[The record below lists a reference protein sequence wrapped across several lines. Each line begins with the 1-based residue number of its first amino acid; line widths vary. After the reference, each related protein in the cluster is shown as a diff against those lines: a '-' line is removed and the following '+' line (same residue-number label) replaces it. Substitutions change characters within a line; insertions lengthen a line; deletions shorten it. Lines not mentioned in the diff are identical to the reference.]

1 MKKKIGC
8 VIAYKKNHTNYGT
21 SLVGYALLKKI
32 QQLGYDI
39 EVVNYIKQY
48 SISEK
53 IHIGLSQFRVHGW
66 KFLKRRL
73 SSKPHNINYLKGI
86 ENRTKAVEKY
96 KEKKLYPLF
105 RDYYGYEALK
115 QGSRNYDA
123 VVVGSDQVW
132 LPGGLKSGFFNL
144 LFVDE
149 NIRKIAYASS
159 FGVSEIPSFQRKET
173 GKYLDRFYRIGV
185 REESGKKIVESLSTK
200 KAQVVADPTLLLTSE
215 EWTEEIRD
223 SKVNTSTPYIF
234 CYFLGT
240 NPEARAAANELKEK
254 TGFKIITLRH
264 MDEFIETDE
273 KFGDEAP
280 YNVNPEDFVKYIKE
294 AEYILTDSFHCSAF
308 SIQFHKRFMT
318 FYRFAIGKKG
328 GRNSRIDSLF
338 SVLQIPQDRIYKG
351 DIAKIS
357 SKIDW
362 DSVDNSLNLFRQES
376 INYLREALK

>member
-1 MKKKIGC
+1 MK
-8 VIAYKKNHTNYGT
+8 T
-21 SLVGYALLKKI
+21 
-32 QQLGYDI
+32 
-39 EVVNYIKQY
+39 
-48 SISEK
+48 
-53 IHIGLSQFRVHGW
+53 
-66 KFLKRRL
+66 
-73 SSKPHNINYLKGI
+73 
-86 ENRTKAVEKY
+86 
-96 KEKKLYPLF
+96 
-105 RDYYGYEALK
+105 
-115 QGSRNYDA
+115 
-123 VVVGSDQVW
+123 
-132 LPGGLKSGFFNL
+132 GFFNL